1 MQPIRD
7 RLARIDD
14 SRRAPTAERAPRR
27 LRWAAALAVLAV
39 LACAAPAA
47 QASPGGAS
55 PIVSSPAADQELAF
69 SPFKSA
75 EASWYGPGL
84 YGNKTAC
91 GQTLRATTI
100 GVAHRSLP
108 CGTMVKFVYHGHAV
122 IAPVIDR
129 GPYSK
134 GNSWDLTSAAA
145 EDLGFLG
152 MILALDCPASSA
164 LTTELLGWR
173 PVQPGLIED
182 LDKGHYFG

>member
-14 SRRAPTAERAPRR
+14 SRRVPKAERALQR
-27 LRWAAALAVLAV
+27 LRWAAALAALAV

-55 PIVSSPAADQELAF
+55 PVASSPAAGQELAF
-69 SPFKSA
+69 SPFKTA

-84 YGNKTAC
+84 YGRKTAC

-100 GVAHRSLP
+100 GVAHRNLP

-122 IAPVIDR
+122 VAPVIDR
-129 GPYSK
+129 GPYVK
-134 GNSWDLTSAAA
+134 GRAWDLTAAA
-145 EDLGFLG
+145 SEALELEGVG
-152 MILALDCPASSA
+152 MVRYAVAVTYA
-164 LTTELLGWR
+164 R
-173 PVQPGLIED
+173 PSR
-182 LDKGHYFG
+182 